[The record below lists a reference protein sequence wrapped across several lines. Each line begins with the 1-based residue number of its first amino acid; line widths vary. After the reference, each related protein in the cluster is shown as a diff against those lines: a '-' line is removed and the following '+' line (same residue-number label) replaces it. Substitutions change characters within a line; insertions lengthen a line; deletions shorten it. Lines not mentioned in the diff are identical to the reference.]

1 MKIRA
6 AIIPI
11 FLMSLYLVLSI
22 HKVATISA
30 IASVMRL
37 FRFGTIPILSFF
49 ILDLLTKLK
58 QKQAKHLF
66 LMSLPIIIIL
76 FVTLFQLIALP
87 SVVLSTH
94 ITGSIRPISWS
105 LAYLCVLLVLNPSV
119 AREYKNIFLT
129 LLLLIFLVGILQY
142 PHLILK
148 SGVGISSILSNYG
161 QLQGRVQNHGI
172 FGSANEDANG
182 LIALF
187 PIALLWIEQTHGL
200 KKKILKFII
209 FIFFPIA
216 LLFNGTRTAL
226 LISFPLITFLFYS
239 NLSFKRTFI
248 FVLASPILAGVFL
261 LFGYGFFERAFIED
275 VEGGGTLGWRLEH
288 AWIPAINHTLENSP
302 IFGFGSRGWEY
313 VAQQAELITPD
324 GGLIPPHS
332 GYVWV
337 YISWG
342 VIGLAAYLAFLLI
355 LLTES
360 FRLAQSKKLEVA
372 KPSKALFCSVVAY
385 CLWSF
390 ISNAN
395 AEQAWLILF
404 VIGSLIASLKI
415 IEFSSRDKPL
425 NLKDRNT
432 LKKGVLEKAD
442 CLDK

>member
-22 HKVATISA
+22 HKVSTIST

-37 FRFGTIPILSFF
+37 FRFGTIPILLLF
-49 ILDLLTKLK
+49 ILDLLPKWK
-58 QKQAKHLF
+58 QKQAERLF
-66 LMSLPIIIIL
+66 VMSLPIIIIL

-87 SVVLSTH
+87 SDVLSTH
-94 ITGSIRPISWS
+94 ITGSVRPISWS

-119 AREYKNIFLT
+119 AREYKKIFLT

-148 SGVGISSILSNYG
+148 SGVGISSIFSNYG
-161 QLQGRVQNHGI
+161 QLQSRVQIHGI

-182 LIALF
+182 LMTLF
-187 PIALLWIEQTHGL
+187 PIALLCIETTHGL
-200 KKKILKFII
+200 KKKILRFII

-248 FVLASPILAGVFL
+248 FLLGAPILSGLSL
-261 LFGYGFFERAFIED
+261 LFGYDFFERAFIED
-275 VEGGGTLGWRLEH
+275 IEGGGTIGWRLEQV
-288 AWIPAINHTLENSP
+288 WIPAINHTLENSP

-313 VAQQAELITPD
+313 VAQQVGSINSE
-324 GGLIPPHS
+324 GGPIPPHS
-332 GYVWV
+332 GYFVV

-342 VIGLAAYLAFLLI
+342 IIGLAAYLAFLLI

-360 FRLAQSKKLEVA
+360 FQLAQSKRVDIA

-385 CLWSF
+385 CIWAF

-395 AEQAWLILF
+395 EEQGWLILF

-415 IEFSSRDKPL
+415 IEFSSRSKPL
-425 NLKDRNT
+425 SLKDKIH
-432 LKKGVLEKAD
+432 LKKR
-442 CLDK
+442 